1 MQLRSTAIG
10 CGRFSVQGLSSRPWR
25 WSRWV
30 VNLLAAGC
38 GNACLITGAT
48 VLDLPRRARQSTK
61 GSTRQSLVEQTLTT
75 GDFVA
80 RQPTRYTPSP
90 FVVHSLTRLFFAD
103 WCHTHESAQ
112 HRVAEWE
119 GRASIVTE
127 SQSRGRLATSESA
140 VWVAGPTDSC
150 LASPPAVV

>member
-1 MQLRSTAIG
+1 MAKLSGEAARVWPECNPSVASRPAPRALQNRDRTLIYGQSYYVKRLPWMQLRSTAIG

-30 VNLLAAGC
+30 VHLLAAGC

-90 FVVHSLTRLFFAD
+90 FVVHALTCLFFAD
-103 WCHTHESAQ
+103 
-112 HRVAEWE
+112 
-119 GRASIVTE
+119 
-127 SQSRGRLATSESA
+127 
-140 VWVAGPTDSC
+140 
-150 LASPPAVV
+150 